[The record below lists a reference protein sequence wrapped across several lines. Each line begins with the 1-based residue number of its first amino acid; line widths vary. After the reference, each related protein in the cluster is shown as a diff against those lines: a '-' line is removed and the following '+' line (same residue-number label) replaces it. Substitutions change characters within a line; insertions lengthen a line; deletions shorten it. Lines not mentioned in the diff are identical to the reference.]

1 MQFELNMFWLL
12 LPVAALS
19 GWWIGRSN
27 QGQKLPLKNIHPEYF
42 KGLNFVL
49 NEQPDKA
56 IEVFIRM
63 TEVDSETVETHLAL
77 GNLFR
82 RRGEVDRA
90 IRIHQNLIARPTL
103 NQEQRAHALLELG
116 MDYMR
121 SGLLDRAEK
130 LFLEL
135 VNFDLYLNEAYSHLL
150 EIYQQEKDWENAIAV
165 AKKSEI
171 ISGENFSPI
180 IAQFYCEIAEN
191 YLNTGKVSKAKE
203 KVHDAISFNSKCV
216 RASIIEARIF
226 QLTGKLD
233 HAIKSYKR
241 LELQDSTYITEVIL
255 PLYDCYKEKGSINE
269 FIKYLRELVKK
280 YANINTLLILTEL
293 IAEYESEDVAINFVF
308 QELKNRPTV
317 QGVDKLVE
325 YTLNKSKGAT
335 YEYLSAIKQLTTK
348 LIEKKPTYKCNNCG
362 FDAKMLHWQCPG
374 CKHWESIQ
382 PIFGVAG
389 E

>member
-1 MQFELNMFWLL
+1 MQSELNIFWLL

-19 GWWIGRSN
+19 GWWIGRLN
-27 QGQKLPLKNIHPEYF
+27 QEKERSPKNIHPEYF

-90 IRIHQNLIARPTL
+90 IRVHQNLIARPTL
-103 NQEQRAHALLELG
+103 NQDQRAHALLELG

-135 VNFDLYLNEAYSHLL
+135 VNLGLYLNEAYSHLL
-150 EIYQQEKDWENAIAV
+150 EIYQQEKDWENAISV
-165 AKKSEI
+165 AKKNEI

-191 YLNTGKVSKAKE
+191 DLNIGKINNAKE
-203 KVHDAISFNSKCV
+203 KIDDAISFNSKCV
-216 RASIIEARIF
+216 RASILEARIF
-226 QLTGKLD
+226 QLKGKID
-233 HAIKSYKR
+233 YAIKSYKR
-241 LELQDSTYITEVIL
+241 LELQDSTYITEAIS
-255 PLYDCYKEKGSINE
+255 PLYDCYKEKGNINE

-280 YANINTLLILTEL
+280 YSNIDTLLTLTEL

-308 QELKNRPTV
+308 QELRNRPTV

-325 YTLNKSKGAT
+325 YTLNKSEGVT
-335 YEYLSAIKQLTTK
+335 YDYLSAIKQLTAK
-348 LIEKKPTYKCNNCG
+348 LIEKKPTYKCSNCG

-382 PIFGVAG
+382 PIFGVSG